1 MRLESGLNLHGL
13 QKQRGEGEMKEEIT
27 ERVWSYE
34 GVVLIIFNVG
44 NEVSKY

>member
-1 MRLESGLNLHGL
+1 MVWKAVGRGRELEG
-13 QKQRGEGEMKEEIT
+13 EIT